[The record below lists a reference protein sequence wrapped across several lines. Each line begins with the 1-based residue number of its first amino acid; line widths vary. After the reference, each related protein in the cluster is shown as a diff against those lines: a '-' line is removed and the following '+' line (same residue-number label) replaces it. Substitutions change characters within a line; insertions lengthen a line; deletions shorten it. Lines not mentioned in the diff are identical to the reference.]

1 MFVNFSAVFLMILIS
16 TYQLLYQNVCDL
28 QNPRRN
34 LPLLNSV
41 KDDSRNLKMNS
52 DLQAKETWTLS
63 FAHIPYQL
71 GYW

>member
-1 MFVNFSAVFLMILIS
+1 MFVNFSTAFLMILIL

-34 LPLLNSV
+34 LPLLKSV

-52 DLQAKETWTLS
+52 DLQAKKSWTLF
-63 FAHIPYQL
+63 FALIPYQL
-71 GYW
+71 G